1 MKKDDQLAYPRKRL
15 ARGLTRF
22 FGRPLLNTLC
32 KIQLSGRENLPQRG
46 PLVIVGN
53 HVAVMEVV
61 MMTVFTPWQVELLGA
76 GDIPHEKITQFF
88 SNFFGFIPVNR
99 GHVDRPALSKALG
112 ILKQKGVLGVFPE
125 GGIWEPG
132 SMRAQT
138 GVAWLSYHGQAPVLP
153 VGFSGTTGAL
163 GKAWRFEHPTLSM
176 HIGEQIPAAA
186 PEKGMPRKAY
196 FEAYSKRVLGAIQ
209 DLIPAAERV
218 QAPKIENER
227 FELQVQLNSAGG
239 IPVKIPE
246 ELGIQHASALAKMLH
261 RPVILK
267 TFRSNL
273 KLPVEALQ
281 WLENTP
287 PASQI
292 ALAARA
298 ILKYLENQNEFFLI
312 YRFGPKEGEAM
323 QMGLAELR
331 NLAQWADQQGLTL
344 RLIPIRRYYSPDA
357 GEEITQTRQEP
368 FKEWM

>member
-32 KIQLSGRENLPQRG
+32 KIQFSGRENLPERG

-88 SNFFGFIPVNR
+88 SDFFGFIPVNR
-99 GHVDRPALSKALG
+99 GHVDRSALSKALD

-163 GKAWRFEHPTLSM
+163 GKALRFERPTLSM
-176 HIGEQIPAAA
+176 HIGEQIPAATPA
-186 PEKGMPRKAY
+186 KGMPRKAY

-227 FELQVQLNSAGG
+227 FELSIQLRNTGGVQ
-239 IPVKIPE
+239 VKIPE
-246 ELGIQHASALAKMLH
+246 KLEVQNAPALAKMLH

-281 WLENTP
+281 TLANTP
-287 PASQI
+287 PAAQI
-292 ALAARA
+292 AQAAEA
-298 ILKYLENQNEFFLI
+298 ILKYLEKQNEFFLI

-323 QMGLAELR
+323 QKGLTELR
-331 NLAQWADQQGLTL
+331 ELALWADRQGLTMKL
-344 RLIPIRRYYSPDA
+344 TPTRRYYSPES
-357 GEEITQTRQEP
+357 GQEIIQTSQEA
-368 FKEWM
+368 FTDWM